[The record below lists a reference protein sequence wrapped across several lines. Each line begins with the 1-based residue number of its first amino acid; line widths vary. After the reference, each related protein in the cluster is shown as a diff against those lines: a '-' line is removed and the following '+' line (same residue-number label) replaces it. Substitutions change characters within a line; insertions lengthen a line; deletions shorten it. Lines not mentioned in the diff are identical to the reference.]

1 MEIIRAKKMGFC
13 FGVKKAVETCYE
25 VVKEKDKKKYILGMV
40 VHNKDVVKEMQDIG
54 FEIVEEEKIL
64 NKQDSLKKGD
74 IVVVRAHGTT
84 SEIMEILKEKQVEIH
99 DATCIFVDK
108 IKEIL
113 IEREDLG
120 DEIIFIGDK
129 EHPEVKG
136 IISFGKNINIFKD
149 LEELEGSLLNKS
161 KKYSVLTQTTL
172 NKKKFLEI
180 KDYLQKNYSNAQIFD
195 RICGAT
201 SERQEATRELAEK
214 TDLVLVIGDLKS
226 SNSKKL
232 LEVALSINPNSY
244 LIQNETE
251 LNMDLIKENMK
262 IGITA
267 GASTPE
273 EIIKKIENKI
283 RGNFNV

>member
-54 FEIVEEEKIL
+54 FQIVEEEKIL